1 MNIEGIPLVLSNYNI
16 EVTPI
21 NSYLFI
27 MFFLQRCQLVANIIR
42 IFLPECKDCMKYG
55 IKYCILESNFG
66 DLLRKIREFKQ
77 EFQQDEI
84 ISEIMTFIRESIDKK
99 PNYRKIEYDLNELRI
114 QNYIMNFTTINDM
127 IKEIDKN
134 FIKDEEISY
143 FKNQFY
149 NYVGV
154 KNMEKELIKL
164 DVSWIIYKDSP
175 NKQNSE
181 LYIFM
186 QKWFIL

>member
-16 EVTPI
+16 EVSPI

-27 MFFLQRCQLVANIIR
+27 MFFLQRCQLVGNIIR
-42 IFLPECKDCMKYG
+42 IFIPECKDCMKYG
-55 IKYCILESNFG
+55 IKFCILESNFG
-66 DLLRKIREFKQ
+66 DLLRKIREFKR

-84 ISEIMTFIRESIDKK
+84 ISEIMTFIRASMDKQ
-99 PNYRKIEYDLNELRI
+99 PNYRKIEYDLNELKI
-114 QNYIMNFTTINDM
+114 QNLIMNFTTIHEM
-127 IKEIDKN
+127 IENIDKN
-134 FIKDEEISY
+134 MIKDEDVSN

-154 KNMEKELIKL
+154 KNMESELMKL
-164 DVSWIIYKDSP
+164 DISWIIYKQSDNRP
-175 NKQNSE
+175 NEE
-181 LYIFM
+181 LYNFV

>member
-27 MFFLQRCQLVANIIR
+27 MFFLQRCQLVGNIIR
-42 IFLPECKDCMKYG
+42 IFIPECKDCMKYG

-66 DLLRKIREFKQ
+66 DLLRKIREFKC

-84 ISEIMTFIRESIDKK
+84 ISEIMTFIRSSINKQ
-99 PNYRKIEYDLNELRI
+99 PNYRKIEYDLNELKI
-114 QNYIMNFTTINDM
+114 QNLIMNFTTIDEIIEN
-127 IKEIDKN
+127 IDKN
-134 FIKDEEISY
+134 IINDEDISN

-154 KNMEKELIKL
+154 RNMEKELIKL
-164 DVSWIIYKDSP
+164 DITWIFYKNSP
-175 NKQNSE
+175 KKQNEE
-181 LYIFM
+181 LYNFT

>member
-1 MNIEGIPLVLSNYNI
+1 MNIEGIPLVLNNYNI

-27 MFFLQRCQLVANIIR
+27 MFFLQRCQLIANIIR
-42 IFLPECKDCMKYG
+42 IFLPESKNCMKYG

-66 DLLRKIREFKQ
+66 DLVRKIREFKR

-84 ISEIMTFIRESIDKK
+84 ISEIMTFIRASMDKH
-99 PNYRKIEYDLNELRI
+99 PNYRKIEYDLNELKI
-114 QNYIMNFTTINDM
+114 QNSIMNFTTIKDM
-127 IKEIDKN
+127 IQNIDKN
-134 FIKDEEISY
+134 MIQDEEISN

-154 KNMEKELIKL
+154 KNMEKELLKL
-164 DVSWIIYKDSP
+164 DINWIIYKEADS
-175 NKQNSE
+175 KQNEE
-181 LYIFM
+181 LFNFV

>member
-1 MNIEGIPLVLSNYNI
+1 MNIEGIPLVLTNYNI

-27 MFFLQRCQLVANIIR
+27 MFFLQRCQLIANVIR
-42 IFLPECKDCMKYG
+42 IFLPELKDCMKYG

-66 DLLRKIREFKQ
+66 DLFRKISEFKR
-77 EFQQDEI
+77 EFQQDEM
-84 ISEIMTFIRESIDKK
+84 ISEIMTFIRASMDKQ
-99 PNYRKIEYDLNELRI
+99 PNYRKIEYDINELKI
-114 QNYIMNFTTINDM
+114 QNFIMNFTTINEI
-127 IKEIDKN
+127 IKDIDKN
-134 FIKDEEISY
+134 MIQDEEISN

-154 KNMEKELIKL
+154 KNMEKELLKMDIN
-164 DVSWIIYKDSP
+164 WIIYKQAD
-175 NKQNSE
+175 NKQNEE
-181 LYIFM
+181 LFNFI

>member
-1 MNIEGIPLVLSNYNI
+1 MNIEGIPLVLTNFNI

-42 IFLPECKDCMKYG
+42 IFLPGCKDCMKYG

-77 EFQQDEI
+77 EFQKDEI
-84 ISEIMTFIRESIDKK
+84 ISEIMTFIRASIDKK

-134 FIKDEEISY
+134 FIKDEEISS

-164 DVSWIIYKDSP
+164 DISWMIYKNSSS
-175 NKQNSE
+175 KQNEE
-181 LYIFM
+181 LYNFM

>member
-1 MNIEGIPLVLSNYNI
+1 MNIEGIPLVLNNYNI
-16 EVTPI
+16 EVTPV

-27 MFFLQRCQLVANIIR
+27 MFFLQRCQLIANIIR

-66 DLLRKIREFKQ
+66 DLIRKIREFKQ

-84 ISEIMTFIRESIDKK
+84 ISEIMTFIKASMDKK
-99 PNYRKIEYDLNELRI
+99 PNYRKIEYDLNELKI
-114 QNYIMNFTTINDM
+114 QNYIMNFTTIDDI

-134 FIKDEEISY
+134 MIRDEEISN

-149 NYVGV
+149 NYIGV
-154 KNMEKELIKL
+154 KNMEKELMKL
-164 DVSWIIYKDSP
+164 DITWIIYKDSSK
-175 NKQNSE
+175 KQNEE
-181 LYIFM
+181 LYNFV

>member
-1 MNIEGIPLVLSNYNI
+1 MNIEGIPLVLTNYNI

-27 MFFLQRCQLVANIIR
+27 MFFLQRCQLIANIIR

-66 DLLRKIREFKQ
+66 DLFRKISEFKR
-77 EFQQDEI
+77 EFQQDEM
-84 ISEIMTFIRESIDKK
+84 ISEIMTFIRASMDKQ
-99 PNYRKIEYDLNELRI
+99 PNYRKIEYDINELKI
-114 QNYIMNFTTINDM
+114 QNFIMNFTTINEI
-127 IKEIDKN
+127 IKDIDKN
-134 FIKDEEISY
+134 MIQDEEISN

-149 NYVGV
+149 NYIGV
-154 KNMEKELIKL
+154 KNIEKELLKL
-164 DVSWIIYKDSP
+164 DINWIIYKQAD
-175 NKQNSE
+175 NKQNEE
-181 LYIFM
+181 LFNFI

>member
-1 MNIEGIPLVLSNYNI
+1 MNIEGIPLVLTNYNI
-16 EVTPI
+16 EITPV

-27 MFFLQRCQLVANIIR
+27 MFFLQRCQLIANIIR

-66 DLLRKIREFKQ
+66 DLIRKIQEFKQ

-84 ISEIMTFIRESIDKK
+84 ISEIINFIKASMDKK
-99 PNYRKIEYDLNELRI
+99 PNYRKIEYDLNELKI
-114 QNYIMNFTTINDM
+114 QNYIMNFTTINDI

-134 FIKDEEISY
+134 MIHDEEISN

-154 KNMEKELIKL
+154 KNMEKELMKL
-164 DVSWIIYKDSP
+164 DITWIIYKESP
-175 NKQNSE
+175 KKQNEE
-181 LYIFM
+181 LYNFV

>member
-1 MNIEGIPLVLSNYNI
+1 MNIEGIPLVLTNYNI
-16 EVTPI
+16 EITPV

-27 MFFLQRCQLVANIIR
+27 MFFLQRCQLIANIIR
-42 IFLPECKDCMKYG
+42 IFIPECKDCMKYG

-66 DLLRKIREFKQ
+66 DLIRKIQEFKQ

-84 ISEIMTFIRESIDKK
+84 ISEIMTFIRASMDKK
-99 PNYRKIEYDLNELRI
+99 TNYRKIEYDLNELKI

-127 IKEIDKN
+127 INEIDKN
-134 FIKDEEISY
+134 KIHDEEISN
-143 FKNQFY
+143 FKNHFY

-154 KNMEKELIKL
+154 KNMEKELMKL
-164 DVSWIIYKDSP
+164 DITWIIYKESTK
-175 NKQNSE
+175 KQNEE
-181 LYIFM
+181 LYNFV

>member
-1 MNIEGIPLVLSNYNI
+1 MNIEGIPLVLNNYNI

-27 MFFLQRCQLVANIIR
+27 MFFLQRCQLIANIIR

-66 DLLRKIREFKQ
+66 DLIRKISEFKQ
-77 EFQQDEI
+77 EFQQDKI
-84 ISEIMTFIRESIDKK
+84 ILEIMTFIRASIDKK
-99 PNYRKIEYDLNELRI
+99 PNYRKIEYDLNELKI
-114 QNYIMNFTTINDM
+114 QNYIMNFTTINEI

-134 FIKDEEISY
+134 MIRDEEISN

-149 NYVGV
+149 NFIGV

-164 DVSWIIYKDSP
+164 DITWIIYKDSP
-175 NKQNSE
+175 KKQNEE
-181 LYIFM
+181 LYNFI

>member
-27 MFFLQRCQLVANIIR
+27 MFFLQRCQLIANVIR

-66 DLLRKIREFKQ
+66 DLLRKIREFKR

-84 ISEIMTFIRESIDKK
+84 ISEIMTFIRASMDKQ
-99 PNYRKIEYDLNELRI
+99 PNYRKIEYDLNELKI
-114 QNYIMNFTTINDM
+114 QNFIMNFTTIKEM
-127 IKEIDKN
+127 IQDIDKN
-134 FIKDEEISY
+134 MIQDEEISN

-149 NYVGV
+149 NYIGV
-154 KNMEKELIKL
+154 KNMEKELLKL
-164 DVSWIIYKDSP
+164 DINWIIYKQAD
-175 NKQNSE
+175 NKQNEE
-181 LYIFM
+181 LFNFV

>member
-1 MNIEGIPLVLSNYNI
+1 
-16 EVTPI
+16 
-21 NSYLFI
+21 

-55 IKYCILESNFG
+55 IKYCIIESNFG

-84 ISEIMTFIRESIDKK
+84 ISEIITFIRASIDKK

-134 FIKDEEISY
+134 FIKDEEISI

-164 DVSWIIYKDSP
+164 DVNWIIYKDSTS
-175 NKQNSE
+175 KQNEE
-181 LYIFM
+181 LYNFI

>member
-16 EVTPI
+16 EVTPV

-27 MFFLQRCQLVANIIR
+27 MFFLQRCQLIANIIR

-66 DLLRKIREFKQ
+66 DLFRKISEFKR
-77 EFQQDEI
+77 EFQQDEM
-84 ISEIMTFIRESIDKK
+84 ISEIMTFIRASMDKQ
-99 PNYRKIEYDLNELRI
+99 PNYRKIEYDINELKI
-114 QNYIMNFTTINDM
+114 QNFIMNFTTINEI
-127 IKEIDKN
+127 IKDIDKN
-134 FIKDEEISY
+134 MIQDEEISN

-149 NYVGV
+149 NYIGV
-154 KNMEKELIKL
+154 KNIEKELLKL
-164 DVSWIIYKDSP
+164 DINWIIYKQAD
-175 NKQNSE
+175 NKQNEE
-181 LYIFM
+181 LFNFI

>member
-1 MNIEGIPLVLSNYNI
+1 MNIEGIPLVLNNYNI
-16 EVTPI
+16 EVTPV

-27 MFFLQRCQLVANIIR
+27 MFFLQRCQLIANIIR

-66 DLLRKIREFKQ
+66 DLIRKIREFKQ

-84 ISEIMTFIRESIDKK
+84 ISEIMTFIRASMDKK
-99 PNYRKIEYDLNELRI
+99 PNYRKIEYDLNELKI
-114 QNYIMNFTTINDM
+114 QNYIMNFTTIDDI

-134 FIKDEEISY
+134 MIRDEEISN

-149 NYVGV
+149 NYIGV
-154 KNMEKELIKL
+154 KNMEKELMKL
-164 DVSWIIYKDSP
+164 DITWIIYKDSSK
-175 NKQNSE
+175 KQNEE
-181 LYIFM
+181 LYNFV

>member
-27 MFFLQRCQLVANIIR
+27 MFFLQRCQLVGNIIR
-42 IFLPECKDCMKYG
+42 IFIPDCKDCMKYG
-55 IKYCILESNFG
+55 IKYCIIESNFG
-66 DLLRKIREFKQ
+66 DFLKKMRDFKREF
-77 EFQQDEI
+77 EQDEI
-84 ISEIMTFIRESIDKK
+84 ISEIMTFIKASMDKK
-99 PNYRKIEYDLNELRI
+99 PNYRKIEYDLNELKI
-114 QNYIMNFTTINDM
+114 QNYIMNFTTIKDM
-127 IKEIDKN
+127 VQDIDKN
-134 FIKDEEISY
+134 MIQDEEISN

-154 KNMEKELIKL
+154 KNMEKELLKL
-164 DVSWIIYKDSP
+164 DINWLVYKQADI
-175 NKQNSE
+175 KQNEE
-181 LYIFM
+181 LYNFV

>member
-27 MFFLQRCQLVANIIR
+27 MFFLQRCQLIGNIIR
-42 IFLPECKDCMKYG
+42 IFIPQCKGYMKYG
-55 IKYCILESNFG
+55 IKYCIIESNFG
-66 DLLRKIREFKQ
+66 DILKKIREFKS
-77 EFQQDEI
+77 EFQHDEI
-84 ISEIMTFIRESIDKK
+84 ILEIMTFLRASIDKK
-99 PNYRKIEYDLNELRI
+99 PNYRKIEYDLNELKI
-114 QNYIMNFTTINDM
+114 QNYIMNFTNISDF
-127 IKEIDKN
+127 IKDIDKN
-134 FIKDEEISY
+134 MIQDEEISN

-149 NYVGV
+149 NYVGI

-164 DVSWIIYKDSP
+164 DVNWMIYKDSP
-175 NKQNSE
+175 KKQNEE
-181 LYIFM
+181 LYNFV

>member
-1 MNIEGIPLVLSNYNI
+1 MNIEGISLVLNNYNI
-16 EVTPI
+16 EVTPV

-27 MFFLQRCQLVANIIR
+27 MFFLQRCQLIASIIR
-42 IFLPECKDCMKYG
+42 IFIPECKDCMKYG
-55 IKYCILESNFG
+55 IKYCIIESNLG
-66 DLLRKIREFKQ
+66 DLIRKIREFKR

-84 ISEIMTFIRESIDKK
+84 ISEIMTFIKESIDKK
-99 PNYRKIEYDLNELRI
+99 PNYRKIEYDLNELKI

-134 FIKDEEISY
+134 MIRDEEISN

-149 NYVGV
+149 NFIGV

-164 DVSWIIYKDSP
+164 DVNWIIYKDSP
-175 NKQNSE
+175 NKQNEE
-181 LYIFM
+181 LYKFV

>member
-1 MNIEGIPLVLSNYNI
+1 MNIEGIPLVLTNYNI

-27 MFFLQRCQLVANIIR
+27 MFFLQRCQLIANVIR
-42 IFLPECKDCMKYG
+42 IFLPELKDCMKYG

-66 DLLRKIREFKQ
+66 DLFRKISEFKR
-77 EFQQDEI
+77 EFQQDEM
-84 ISEIMTFIRESIDKK
+84 ISEIMTFIRASMDKQ
-99 PNYRKIEYDLNELRI
+99 PNYRKIEYDINELKI
-114 QNYIMNFTTINDM
+114 QNFIMNFTTINEI
-127 IKEIDKN
+127 IKDIDKN
-134 FIKDEEISY
+134 MIQDEEISN

-154 KNMEKELIKL
+154 KNMEHELIKL
-164 DVSWIIYKDSP
+164 DINWIIYKQAD
-175 NKQNSE
+175 NKQNEE
-181 LYIFM
+181 LFNFI

>member
-1 MNIEGIPLVLSNYNI
+1 MNIEGIPLVLNNYNI

-27 MFFLQRCQLVANIIR
+27 MFFLQRCQLIANIIR

-66 DLLRKIREFKQ
+66 DLIRKISEFKQ
-77 EFQQDEI
+77 EFQQDKI
-84 ISEIMTFIRESIDKK
+84 ILEIMTFIRTSIDKK
-99 PNYRKIEYDLNELRI
+99 PNYRKIEYDLNELKI
-114 QNYIMNFTTINDM
+114 QNYIMNFTTINEI

-134 FIKDEEISY
+134 MIRDEEISN

-149 NYVGV
+149 NFIGV

-164 DVSWIIYKDSP
+164 DITWIIYKDSP
-175 NKQNSE
+175 KKQNEE
-181 LYIFM
+181 LYNFI

>member
-27 MFFLQRCQLVANIIR
+27 MFFLQRAQLIGNIIR
-42 IFLPECKDCMKYG
+42 IFIPECKDCMKYG
-55 IKYCILESNFG
+55 IKFCILESNFG
-66 DLLRKIREFKQ
+66 DLLRKIREFKR

-84 ISEIMTFIRESIDKK
+84 ILEIMTFIKASIDKK
-99 PNYRKIEYDLNELRI
+99 PNYRKIEYDLNELKI
-114 QNYIMNFTTINDM
+114 QNLVMNFTTIDVM
-127 IKEIDKN
+127 IENIDKN
-134 FIKDEEISY
+134 MIHDEDISN

-149 NYVGV
+149 NYIGV
-154 KNMEKELIKL
+154 KNMERELIKL
-164 DVSWIIYKDSP
+164 DINWILYKQSNSRP
-175 NKQNSE
+175 NEE
-181 LYIFM
+181 LYNFV